1 MQPVDPSLE
10 TLLSEAVEITDTN
23 QRDAYLR
30 KACGSDGSK
39 MAELQ
44 CMVRDFF
51 AAGSII
57 DRPAAVAPTLAAEST
72 TNISRQIGP
81 YKLRELLGEGGMGSV
96 YVAEQEKPVR
106 RKVALKIIKPG
117 MGSREVIS
125 RFESERQ
132 ALALMDHPNIARVL
146 DAGTTDNGLP
156 YFVMELVKGLPITE
170 HCDLH
175 KLATRDRLELFL
187 QVCHAVQ
194 HAHQKGIIH
203 RDLKP
208 SNIIVAIH
216 DVMPVVKVIDFGV
229 AKAIGQHL
237 TDNTLY
243 TAFSQMVGTPLY
255 MSPEQAGQSGLDI
268 DTRSDVYSLGVL
280 LYELLTGN
288 TPFDKDTLKQAGIDE
303 MRRIIREVEPPKPST
318 RVSTLNAEAQSTV
331 AEQRHIEPRK
341 LSQQLRGELDWIVM
355 KAIEKDRNR
364 RYDSAIS
371 FAADVRRFLDDLPVE
386 ASPPSTIYRLRKL
399 ARRHRVGLITSAAL
413 LFMMVAATVLSTR
426 YAIVADR
433 ALADSERDRRAAD
446 TQRAIADQQR
456 TIAETRQK
464 EADRLQQEAVAQRDA
479 TQQALYKAD
488 IRLAGIDHR
497 DVNPLRLHKTLNAQI
512 PAENAPDLRAWEWQY
527 LLGASHQE
535 ASAILG
541 HRRQVE
547 DVDWSPDGKR
557 IVGSVGSDLVVGS
570 VGSDLGFW
578 IA

>member
-1 MQPVDPSLE
+1 MNK
-10 TLLSEAVEITDTN
+10 LSSIEPKPGVATILAEAVEIDSETE
-23 QRDAYLR
+23 RR
-30 KACGSDGSK
+30 SFVERACAGDEALCQEIQSLIDNH
-39 MAELQ
+39 
-44 CMVRDFF
+44 VR
-51 AAGSII
+51 AGSFLES
-57 DRPAAVAPTLAAEST
+57 PAVDLAVTIASSHVCEAVG
-72 TNISRQIGP
+72 NQIGP

-96 YVAEQEKPVR
+96 FVAEQEKPVR

-125 RFESERQ
+125 RFETERQ
-132 ALALMDHPNIARVL
+132 AIALMDHPNIARVL

-156 YFVMELVKGLPITE
+156 YCVMELVKGLPITD
-170 HCDLH
+170 HCNAQ
-175 KLATRDRLELFL
+175 KLGTRDRLELFL

-194 HAHQKGIIH
+194 HAHQKAIIH

-208 SNIIVAIH
+208 SNVIVAIH

-243 TAFSQMVGTPLY
+243 TAFSQMLGTPLY
-255 MSPEQAGQSGLDI
+255 MSPEQAGQSSIDI

-288 TPFDKDTLKQAGIDE
+288 TPFDEDILKQAGIDE
-303 MRRIIREVEPPKPST
+303 MRRIIREVDPPKPST
-318 RVSTLNAEAQSTV
+318 RVSTLSAEAQSTV
-331 AEQRHIEPRK
+331 AGHRQIEPRT
-341 LSQQLRGELDWIVM
+341 LSQQFRGELDWIVM

-371 FAADVRRFLDDLPVE
+371 FAADVQRFLDDLPVE
-386 ASPPSTIYRLRKL
+386 ASPPSTFYRLRKL
-399 ARRHRVGLITSAAL
+399 ARRHRIGLITSAAL

-464 EADRLQQEAVAQRDA
+464 EADRTQQEAVAQRDA

-557 IVGSVGSDLVVGS
+557 IVGSVGSDL
-570 VGSDLGFW
+570 GFW

>member
-1 MQPVDPSLE
+1 MQPVDSSLE
-10 TLLSEAVEITDTN
+10 TLLSDAVEITDAN

-39 MAELQ
+39 LADLQ
-44 CMVRDFF
+44 RMVRDFF
-51 AAGSII
+51 AAGSMI

-125 RFESERQ
+125 RFEAERQ

-156 YFVMELVKGLPITE
+156 YFVMELVKGVPITE
-170 HCDLH
+170 HCDTQ
-175 KLATRDRLELFL
+175 KLGTRDRLELFL

-194 HAHQKGIIH
+194 HAHQKAIIH

-208 SNIIVAIH
+208 SNVIVAIH
-216 DVMPVVKVIDFGV
+216 DVMPVIKVIDFGV

-237 TDNTLY
+237 TDNT
-243 TAFSQMVGTPLY
+243 
-255 MSPEQAGQSGLDI
+255 
-268 DTRSDVYSLGVL
+268 
-280 LYELLTGN
+280 
-288 TPFDKDTLKQAGIDE
+288 PFDKDILKQAGIDE
-303 MRRIIREVEPPKPST
+303 MRQIIREVEPPKPST
-318 RVSTLNAEAQSTV
+318 RVSTLTAEAQSTV

-399 ARRHRVGLITSAAL
+399 ARRHRVGLITSGLAL
-413 LFMMVAATVLSTR
+413 PRSVQR
-426 YAIVADR
+426 YFLR
-433 ALADSERDRRAAD
+433 ALARAS
-446 TQRAIADQQR
+446 
-456 TIAETRQK
+456 
-464 EADRLQQEAVAQRDA
+464 
-479 TQQALYKAD
+479 
-488 IRLAGIDHR
+488 
-497 DVNPLRLHKTLNAQI
+497 LRL
-512 PAENAPDLRAWEWQY
+512 RV
-527 LLGASHQE
+527 
-535 ASAILG
+535 
-541 HRRQVE
+541 R
-547 DVDWSPDGKR
+547 
-557 IVGSVGSDLVVGS
+557 
-570 VGSDLGFW
+570 
-578 IA
+578 